1 MDEGIRWVVLTHED
15 RDRSA
20 DWYWAFGIAIVIGI
34 GLSIYFANILLA
46 IILALSAIAITILLV
61 RGPREHE
68 VHVHGRGVSVDGTL
82 YPYQSLHSFWVAI
95 EELLDEEVDAG
106 WEPRA
111 ELRLLTTGYVHPH
124 LILPLENVPHAEE
137 VRDYL
142 VNYMNEEE
150 QEPRLTEHVA
160 ALLGF

>member
-1 MDEGIRWVVLTHED
+1 MDEGIRWVVLTHEH
-15 RDRSA
+15 RERSA
-20 DWYWAFGIAIVIGI
+20 DWYWAFGIATVVGI
-34 GLSIYFANILLA
+34 GLSIYFSNILLA
-46 IILALSAIAITILLV
+46 LILALGAISIGILLA

-82 YPYQSLHSFWVAI
+82 YPYPALQSYWVAV
-95 EELLDEEVDAG
+95 EELLDEEINAG

-111 ELRLLTTGYVHPH
+111 ELRLTTTGYLHPY
-124 LILPLENVPHAEE
+124 LSLPLEDADHAQE

-142 VNYMNEEE
+142 ANFVVEEE
-150 QEPRLTEHVA
+150 QQPRLSEHIA